1 VDRRL
6 DWLPGAL
13 LITVGVVLLAAQQLA
28 AGWEVIVL
36 AIGLVFLV
44 AYAATRLYGLL
55 IPAAILCGIGVGI
68 VLQHRAPLR
77 ETVVAGLAV
86 GFLAIYA
93 VDRVMTGARR
103 RWWPLIPGLILL
115 VVAIEGG
122 ALGPEGER
130 AVDVFWPVALIA
142 AGALL
147 LLRARARR
155 ID

>member
-6 DWLPGAL
+6 EWLPGAL
-13 LITVGVVLLAAQQLA
+13 LITVGIVLFAAQQLGV
-28 AGWEVIVL
+28 GWDVIVL
-36 AIGLVFLV
+36 VLGLVFLV

-55 IPAAILCGIGVGI
+55 IPAAILCGIGVGL
-68 VLQHRAPLR
+68 VLGHRAPLR

-122 ALGPEGER
+122 AFGPEGER
-130 AVDVFWPVALIA
+130 AVDLFWPVALIA
-142 AGALL
+142 AGAFL
-147 LLRARARR
+147 LLRTRSRP